1 MSLTVVAYI
10 KSKAGKET
18 EVEQTLRGLI
28 PPTRSEAGCINY
40 NLHRSQDDEGLFMF
54 YENWISREALDQHLA
69 TPYLQAF
76 LSKVDQLLDRPVDIQ
91 LFGKLD

>member
-1 MSLTVVAYI
+1 MSLTVVAFI
-10 KSKAGKET
+10 QSKAGKET

-40 NLHRSQDDEGLFMF
+40 NLHRSHDNEGLFMF
-54 YENWISREALDQHLA
+54 YENWNSREALDQHLA

-76 LSKVDQLLDRPVDIQ
+76 ISKAEDLLERPVDIQ
-91 LFGKLD
+91 LFDKLD